1 MTQETK
7 PERKKRLA
15 RERSARRR
23 KLARQRA
30 EAIGETKFKMNM
42 GAGTATD
49 IACISQAGEYQEA
62 AEAVT
67 LAIRFMAALA
77 RRDPAAFRAAM
88 NPTTAWMQ
96 EVERRRTPKPRNP
109 V

>member
-7 PERKKRLA
+7 LERKQRLA

-23 KLARQRA
+23 ERNRKRR
-30 EAIGETKFKMNM
+30 EAIGETKFKMKM
-42 GAGTATD
+42 GAGTAAD
-49 IACISQAGEYQEA
+49 IDCISQAGEYQES

-67 LAIRFMAALA
+67 LALRFMAGLA
-77 RRDPAAFRAAM
+77 RRDPAAFREAM
-88 NPTTAWMQ
+88 N
-96 EVERRRTPKPRNP
+96 PRNP

>member
-7 PERKKRLA
+7 LERKRRLA

-30 EAIGETKFKMNM
+30 EAIGETKFKMKM
-42 GAGTATD
+42 GTGTAAD
-49 IACISQAGEYQEA
+49 IDFITQAGEYPER

-67 LAIRFMAALA
+67 LAIRYLAGLA
-77 RRDPAAFRAAM
+77 RRDPAAFRQAM
-88 NPTTAWMQ
+88 NP
-96 EVERRRTPKPRNP
+96 RNP
-109 V
+109 L